1 MTQTYVN
8 ITEYPIVTKIKIPNL
23 GKNFLSFSEKINED
37 KIFSKVL
44 EVENPKKNIMIL
56 FQVEIQV

>member
-8 ITEYPIVTKIKIPNL
+8 ITEYPIEMKIKIPNL
-23 GKNFLSFSEKINED
+23 DKNFLSFSEKINED